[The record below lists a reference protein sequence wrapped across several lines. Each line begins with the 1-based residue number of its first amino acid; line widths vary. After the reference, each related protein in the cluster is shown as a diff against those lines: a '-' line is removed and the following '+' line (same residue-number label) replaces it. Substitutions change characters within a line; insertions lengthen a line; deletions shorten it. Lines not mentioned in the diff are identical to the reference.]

1 MTYEI
6 TAPPSL
12 EATVALPSSKSISNR
27 ALIIHALTG
36 GAVQPSNLSDCDDT
50 AVMRAAL
57 GLMPPVI
64 DIKAAGTAMQTYI
77 LLDDSQEVL
86 LASGDLNGIFG
97 KTEEELTAK
106 KAEPNE
112 SGESGENSVTR

>member
-50 AVMRAAL
+50 AACRPSSTSRRPARPC
-57 GLMPPVI
+57 G
-64 DIKAAGTAMQTYI
+64 
-77 LLDDSQEVL
+77 S
-86 LASGDLNGIFG
+86 
-97 KTEEELTAK
+97 
-106 KAEPNE
+106 
-112 SGESGENSVTR
+112 